1 MPAKAP
7 PGLGIAAD
15 LSALGG
21 RIRAHRKALRLNAT
35 AVAEAAGISRVTLH
49 RIEKGEPSVTI
60 GAYLNALAALGLRF
74 EIVTAPVEATEVRQ
88 EAGLAGLIPARI
100 RLADYPQLAQLAW
113 QVHGTE
119 ILTPQEAWGIYER
132 NWRHVNTNALMEH
145 ERNLIDALRL
155 VFGGDA
161 RHV

>member
-7 PGLGIAAD
+7 QGLVTADD

-21 RIRAHRKALRLNAT
+21 QIRVHRKALRLNAT
-35 AVAEAAGISRVTLH
+35 TVAEAAGISRVTLH

-60 GAYLNALAALGLRF
+60 GAYLNTMSALGLRF
-74 EIVTAPVEATEVRQ
+74 GITPPVEATEVRQ
-88 EAGLAGLIPARI
+88 EAGRTGWIPARI

-113 QVHGTE
+113 QVQGTE
-119 ILTPQEAWGIYER
+119 ILTPQEAWDIYER
-132 NWRHVNTNALMEH
+132 NWRHVDAGALMEH
-145 ERNLIDALRL
+145 ERNLINALRL

-161 RHV
+161 KHV